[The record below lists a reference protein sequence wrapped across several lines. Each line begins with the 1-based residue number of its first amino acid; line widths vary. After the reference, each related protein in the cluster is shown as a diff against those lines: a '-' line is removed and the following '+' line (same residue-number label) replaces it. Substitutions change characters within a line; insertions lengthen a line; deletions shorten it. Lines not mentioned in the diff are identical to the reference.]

1 MSSSLHA
8 SLSMSLGLHCE
19 MLRMRLCFH
28 MRLLVSNRL
37 SLYTNT
43 PSLS

>member
-8 SLSMSLGLHCE
+8 SLSMSLGLRCE